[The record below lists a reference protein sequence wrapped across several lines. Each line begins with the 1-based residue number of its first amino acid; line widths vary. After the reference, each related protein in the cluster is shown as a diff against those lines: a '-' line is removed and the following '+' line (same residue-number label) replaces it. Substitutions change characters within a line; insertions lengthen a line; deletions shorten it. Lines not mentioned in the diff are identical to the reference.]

1 MKKILTLIACVAFSV
16 TMFGQAAKTGGQG
29 SSLQEEVKNLKGK
42 VETLAMQVSNMQLK
56 LNQLADKNAEY
67 KKALDIRQA
76 LNATDEDGFQYG
88 VISAIG
94 DKATGKLVL
103 SMNMFNPGPSHDRSF
118 IEARLTDYDGNIR
131 QTGTYKYGD
140 TDDFISTIDA
150 NTNVKVKFYFDDV
163 PLTTKRISSLT
174 ITYLNTKD
182 YSHVPFNFRDIPVE
196 WK

>member
-29 SSLQEEVKNLKGK
+29 SSLQEEVKNLKAK

-67 KKALDIRQA
+67 KKALDIRQV

-88 VISAIG
+88 VLSAVG
-94 DKATGKLVL
+94 DKNTGKLTITL
-103 SMNMFNPGPSHDRSF
+103 NLFNPGGTRRKQMNKAK
-118 IEARLTDYDGNIR
+118 ITDYEGNIY
-131 QTGTYKYGD
+131 QTYNYNYGNSENAD
-140 TDDFISTIDA
+140 CTIDA
-150 NTNVKVKFYFDDV
+150 NTSIKVKFFFE
-163 PLTTKRISSLT
+163 
-174 ITYLNTKD
+174 N
-182 YSHVPFNFRDIPVE
+182 VPFNTNRIASLSVNAYGIASLDTSVNFRDIPIE